1 MADTEWSDEHISR
14 ANRFTVH
21 VVLAWVGLVV
31 VQAILLPTG
40 SVGMLLA
47 GVVALG
53 ATWLLVHS
61 LFTQVDELV
70 KTRVEEADG
79 PES

>member
-1 MADTEWSDEHISR
+1 MADPEWSDEHISR